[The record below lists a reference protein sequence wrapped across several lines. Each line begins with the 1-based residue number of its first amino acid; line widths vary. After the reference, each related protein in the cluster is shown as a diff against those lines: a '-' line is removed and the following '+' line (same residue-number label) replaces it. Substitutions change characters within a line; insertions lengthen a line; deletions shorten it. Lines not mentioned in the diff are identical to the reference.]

1 MPSAL
6 VIDGDRVFCEN
17 LCQTLGLLDVSA
29 RPAYNAHAALLTLVD
44 NTPDLIFLSYQVGG
58 EGGEGLEFLEFL
70 QGESAL
76 AGIPV
81 VMMVEETGGVFPAQ
95 ILQAGVLA
103 LIARPISLEAL
114 ERVLRKAGMV

>member
-1 MPSAL
+1 MHSAL
-6 VIDGDRVFCEN
+6 VIDGDRGFCET

-44 NTPDLIFLSYQVGG
+44 ATPDLIFLSYEAGA
-58 EGGEGLEFLEFL
+58 ESGEGLEFLEFL

-81 VMMVEETGGVFPAQ
+81 VMMVDGKNGVFPEE
-95 ILQAGVLA
+95 IPQAGVLDR
-103 LIARPISLEAL
+103 IARPVSLEAL
-114 ERVLRKAGMV
+114 ERVLRKAGLV